1 MAIVVCLGACV
12 GAAFEAWRPATP
24 PGLDKPAESP
34 ASAPA
39 QSSTIVDLPPIV
51 TNLGAPQDTWVRLE
65 GSIIFDPKTLPHPEA
80 VAGQIGDDV
89 LAYLRTVSLHQLE
102 GPIGLENIRQDLNE
116 RAAIRSGGKVR
127 GVRHPNIG
135 GAMKRAICVGVALL
149 AASCPAAAQTVD
161 LNALIPAGGAT
172 ASGRIIELV
181 AILTVLSVAPG
192 LLIMVTSF
200 TRFIVAL
207 SFLRSGLGLQSAPA
221 NLVLISLSLF
231 MTFFVMAPTFDRA
244 WQNGLKPLMDNQIS
258 QQDALAAVVEPFREF
273 MLGQVRE
280 KDMALFEGLSKGR
293 FEVTDRSKADLRL
306 LIPAFM
312 ISELRRGFEIGF
324 LIVLPF
330 LVIDMIVATLTM
342 SMGMMMLPPSVI
354 SLPIKILFFV
364 LIDGWNLLIGSLVRS
379 AS

>member
-1 MAIVVCLGACV
+1 MR
-12 GAAFEAWRPATP
+12 RP
-24 PGLDKPAESP
+24 
-34 ASAPA
+34 
-39 QSSTIVDLPPIV
+39 
-51 TNLGAPQDTWVRLE
+51 
-65 GSIIFDPKTLPHPEA
+65 
-80 VAGQIGDDV
+80 
-89 LAYLRTVSLHQLE
+89 
-102 GPIGLENIRQDLNE
+102 
-116 RAAIRSGGKVR
+116 
-127 GVRHPNIG
+127 
-135 GAMKRAICVGVALL
+135 ICVGVALL
-149 AASCPAAAQTVD
+149 TASCPAAAQSVD

-192 LLIMVTSF
+192 LIMVTSF

-207 SFLRSGLGLQSAPA
+207 SFLRAGLGLQSAPA

-258 QQDALAAVVEPFREF
+258 QQDAVAAVAEPFREF
-273 MLGQVRE
+273 MLSQVRD
-280 KDMALFEGLSKGR
+280 KDMALFESLSKGR